1 MEEKKPVK
9 FIMTTVIGGVIF
21 LVPAVVLVMVIL
33 KAVDLMK
40 KVAKPLANWLPV
52 ETIGGVALADIIAI
66 VTLLLICF
74 VAGLVA
80 RQASAGKLLN
90 QLETR
95 LLEKIPGY
103 KMVKSV
109 LKGFDTTKEGGLK
122 PVILKIGS
130 ARQAG
135 FEVQRLDDGR
145 SVVFL
150 PESPSAFTGIT
161 QVIPAEELT
170 YLDVPLKRIV
180 ECSQNYGHGLAELVR
195 MSEQQGDPRS

>member
-1 MEEKKPVK
+1 MEEKKQVK

-21 LVPAVVLVMVIL
+21 LVPAVFLMMVIL

-40 KVAKPLANWLPV
+40 KIAKPLANWLPV

-66 VTLLLICF
+66 AALLLICF
-74 VAGLVA
+74 IAGLVA

-95 LLEKIPGY
+95 LLEKAPGY
-103 KMVKSV
+103 KRIRSV
-109 LKGFDTTKEGGLK
+109 VKGFDTTRVGGLK

-135 FEVQRLDDGR
+135 FEVQRLEDGR

-161 QVIPAEELT
+161 QVIPAEELA
-170 YLDVPLKRIV
+170 YLDVPLKRII